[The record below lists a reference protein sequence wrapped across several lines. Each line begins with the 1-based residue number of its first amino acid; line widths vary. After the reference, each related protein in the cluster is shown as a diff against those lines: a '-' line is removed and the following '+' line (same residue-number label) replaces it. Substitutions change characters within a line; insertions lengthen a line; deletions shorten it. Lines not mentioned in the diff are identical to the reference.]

1 MTTKSL
7 LAAWVLIACA
17 PCIAGDVTLT
27 LTSPDF
33 AQEQRIPDRF
43 VLNMAGCQGGNE
55 SPELHF
61 DGAPQGTRSF
71 ALTVFDPDE
80 QATPSGWWHWIVY
93 DLPASARRI
102 PRGAGV
108 VGSKA
113 LPAEA
118 SQGRSDLGTAAY
130 HGPCPDSG
138 QPPHRY
144 VFTLYALSIDKLPVP
159 PEASGAMVTYTA
171 KEYTLAKATLIGRY
185 GR

>member
-1 MTTKSL
+1 VKSKPL
-7 LAAWVLIACA
+7 LALSMLIACV
-17 PCIAGDVTLT
+17 PCIAGDATLT
-27 LTSPDF
+27 LTSSDF

-43 VLNMAGCQGGNE
+43 VLNIEGCRGGNE

-61 DGAPQGTRSF
+61 GGAPQGTRSF

-93 DLPASARRI
+93 DLPASTQRI
-102 PRGAGV
+102 ARGAGV
-108 VGSKA
+108 VGSNA

-144 VFTLYALSIDKLPVP
+144 VFTLYALSVDKLPVP

>member
-7 LAAWVLIACA
+7 LAAWLLIACV

-102 PRGAGV
+102 PRGAAWQQGV
-108 VGSKA
+108 AGRGT
-113 LPAEA
+113 
-118 SQGRSDLGTAAY
+118 GRSDLGTAAY

-144 VFTLYALSIDKLPVP
+144 VFTFTLSVDKLPCRP
-159 PEASGAMVTYTA
+159 KQWRDAPTLHIARWAS
-171 KEYTLAKATLIGRY
+171 
-185 GR
+185 